1 MQLEME
7 VEMTDGEAE
16 EYLEDQIEWQYDGL
30 AFLRPR
36 FVH

>member
-1 MQLEME
+1 MQFKME

-16 EYLEDQIEWQYDGL
+16 EYLEDEIEWQYDGF
-30 AFLRPR
+30 AFLRPV